1 MCHTLLGVQQQLL
14 LKEKSLSEIVR
25 DELENLIEKGL
36 LKGKIMEKD
45 QNSKSTLTITLLGKA
60 TYKGKINLILQQ
72 ALSSQPYLHLMWLA
86 FFSSKRQLKKKI
98 LPSASLVTK

>member
-45 QNSKSTLTITLLGKA
+45 QNSKSTLTVTLLGKA
-60 TYKGKINLILQQ
+60 TYKGRINLILQQ
-72 ALSSQPYLHLMWLA
+72 TLSSQPYLHLMW
-86 FFSSKRQLKKKI
+86 FSLFSLRKQLKNTAH
-98 LPSASLVTK
+98 PVLV

>member
-45 QNSKSTLTITLLGKA
+45 QNSKSTLTVTLLGKA
-60 TYKGKINLILQQ
+60 TYKGKMNLILQQ
-72 ALSSQPYLHLMWLA
+72 TLSSQPYLHLMW
-86 FFSSKRQLKKKI
+86 FSLFSLRKQLKNTAR
-98 LPSASLVTK
+98 PVLV

>member
-45 QNSKSTLTITLLGKA
+45 QNSKSTLTVTLLGKA

-72 ALSSQPYLHLMWLA
+72 TLSSQPYLHLMW
-86 FFSSKRQLKKKI
+86 FSLFSLRKQLKNTAR
-98 LPSASLVTK
+98 PVLV

>member
-36 LKGKIMEKD
+36 LKGKIMD
-45 QNSKSTLTITLLGKA
+45 QNSKSTLTVTLLGKA

-72 ALSSQPYLHLMWLA
+72 TLSSQPYLHLMW
-86 FFSSKRQLKKKI
+86 FSLFSLRKQLKNTAR
-98 LPSASLVTK
+98 PVLV

>member
-36 LKGKIMEKD
+36 LKGKIMD
-45 QNSKSTLTITLLGKA
+45 QNSKSTLTVTLLGKA

-72 ALSSQPYLHLMWLA
+72 TLSSQPYLHLMW
-86 FFSSKRQLKKKI
+86 FSLFSLRKQLKNTAH
-98 LPSASLVTK
+98 PVLV

>member
-36 LKGKIMEKD
+36 LKGKIMD
-45 QNSKSTLTITLLGKA
+45 QNSKSTLTVTLLGKA

-72 ALSSQPYLHLMWLA
+72 TLSSQPYLHLM
-86 FFSSKRQLKKKI
+86 
-98 LPSASLVTK
+98 

>member
-1 MCHTLLGVQQQLL
+1 MCHTLLSVQQQLL

-45 QNSKSTLTITLLGKA
+45 QNSKSTLTVTLLGKA

-72 ALSSQPYLHLMWLA
+72 TLSSQPYLHLMW
-86 FFSSKRQLKKKI
+86 FSLFSLRKQLKNTAR
-98 LPSASLVTK
+98 PVLV